1 MQRAEIAR
9 QYENKAYMQSQ
20 KHKISVIVI
29 TYNQKDTIATCLES
43 ILKLNNDNY
52 EVIVIDDCSQDG
64 TAEIAE
70 RFPCQL
76 IKLDKHRGAAF
87 ARNRGAE
94 QASGNI
100 LFFLDSDVIAANNA
114 LSEILKML
122 QDHPAAQAVQGR
134 YLQESVPKNIV
145 TQYKDYFNN
154 YKSQWIESD
163 CVNIIATYCFAI
175 RRQAFFEAGGFDAKI
190 PGATVEDNDLGYRLF
205 ESGNLVVLNRNLT
218 VTHLK
223 RYSLKSLL
231 KRAYIVS
238 FNMVKF
244 FLRIRFTKQ
253 RKNASRNFSYIR
265 PPQELMAGSVFRP
278 SLPAGQ
284 AGNPGFKPEGAPF
297 IPLSSGKKTNLYLAM
312 SLVLSFVIFSFGI
325 YTFLNFKMHYLAL
338 FLSLML
344 VFILINLKYLL
355 LLSKIKGW
363 RFCSAW
369 IGIFYLDMLFAF
381 FGLLHGGVDFF
392 IFQRKY

>member
-1 MQRAEIAR
+1 
-9 QYENKAYMQSQ
+9 MQSQ
-20 KHKISVIVI
+20 KPKISVIVI

-43 ILKLNNDNY
+43 ILKLDNDNY

-64 TAEIAE
+64 TAEITE

-87 ARNRGAE
+87 ARNRGAK
-94 QASGNI
+94 QASGDI
-100 LFFLDSDVIAANNA
+100 LFFLDSDVIVANNA

-122 QDHPAAQAVQGR
+122 QDNPAAQAVQGR
-134 YLQESVPKNIV
+134 YFQESIPRNII

-154 YKSQWIESD
+154 YKNRWDESD

-175 RRQAFFEAGGFDAKI
+175 RRKTFFEVGGFDAKI
-190 PGATVEDNDLGYRLF
+190 PGATVEDNDFGYRLF

-223 RYSLKSLL
+223 RYSLTSLL

-238 FNMVKF
+238 FNMIKF
-244 FLRIRFTKQ
+244 FLRIRLTKQ
-253 RKNASRNFSYIR
+253 RRNESRNFS
-265 PPQELMAGSVFRP
+265 
-278 SLPAGQ
+278 
-284 AGNPGFKPEGAPF
+284 F
-297 IPLSSGKKTNLYLAM
+297 IPLSSGGKTNLYLTI
-312 SLVLSFVIFSFGI
+312 SLVLSFVIFIFGI
-325 YTFLNFKMHYLAL
+325 CTFLNFKMHYLAL
-338 FLSLML
+338 FLSLLL
-344 VFILINLKYLL
+344 VFILINLKYLFS
-355 LLSKIKGW
+355 LSQIKGW

-381 FGLLHGGVDFF
+381 FGLLHGGIDFF

>member
-1 MQRAEIAR
+1 
-9 QYENKAYMQSQ
+9 MQSQ

-43 ILKLNNDNY
+43 ILKLDNDNY
-52 EVIVIDDCSQDG
+52 EAIVIDDCSQDG

-76 IKLDKHRGAAF
+76 IKLGKHRGAAF

-94 QASGNI
+94 QASGDI
-100 LFFLDSDVIAANNA
+100 LFFLDSDVIVADNA

-134 YLQESVPKNIV
+134 YFQESMPKNII

-154 YKSQWIESD
+154 YKNRWDESD

-175 RRQAFFEAGGFDAKI
+175 RRQAFFEVGGFDAKI

-218 VTHLK
+218 AMHLK

-244 FLRIRFTKQ
+244 FLRIRFTK
-253 RKNASRNFSYIR
+253 
-265 PPQELMAGSVFRP
+265 FRP
-278 SLPAGQ
+278 R
-284 AGNPGFKPEGAPF
+284 NPGRAPF
-297 IPLSSGKKTNLYLAM
+297 IPVSSGQKANP
-312 SLVLSFVIFSFGI
+312 SLVISFVLSFVIFSFGI

-355 LLSKIKGW
+355 SLSKIKGW
-363 RFCSAW
+363 PFCSAW

-381 FGLLHGGVDFF
+381 FGLLHGGIDFF
-392 IFQRKY
+392 IFQKKY